1 MQNDHSLNPNL
12 DEPLPY
18 ERIEPGR
25 ILVVDDNDEDRLK
38 CIDALKNTG
47 GHIVRD
53 TAFPNNALK
62 IAQDWSPEVILI
74 DILMPE
80 INGLELAKMLRKAGC
95 DAQLMFVSTLDSTN
109 NKIRGLRLGEQYL
122 SKPFNPDLLC
132 ELVDS
137 LLRNRRRL
145 QATPSERSEALDLRP
160 IFSPN
165 ARTVIIPPNREVK
178 LTPRLSEAL
187 HALVAANG
195 AFVSKTQ
202 LLRDIWND
210 AGDSRLVEVTISRLR
225 KEIEIDPSHPE
236 LIITASGGYYYNM
249 KRS

>member
-25 ILVVDDNDEDRLK
+25 ILVVDDNDEDRRK

-53 TAFPNNALK
+53 TALPKDAVK
-62 IAQDWSPEVILI
+62 IALDWSPEIILI

-80 INGLELAKMLRKAGC
+80 INGLELAKMLRKAEC
-95 DAQLMFVSTLDSTN
+95 DAQLMFVSTLDSMN
-109 NKIRGLRLGEQYL
+109 NRIRGLRLGEQYL
-122 SKPFNPDLLC
+122 TKPFNPDLLC

-145 QATPSERSEALDLRP
+145 HADPSARAANDLRP
-160 IFSPN
+160 IFGPS
-165 ARTVIIPPNREVK
+165 ARTVTIPPNRKVK
-178 LTPRLSEAL
+178 LTPRLSEL
-187 HALVAANG
+187 LQALVAANG
-195 AFVSKTQ
+195 AYVSKEQ
-202 LLRDIWND
+202 LLHDLW
-210 AGDSRLVEVTISRLR
+210 
-225 KEIEIDPSHPE
+225 
-236 LIITASGGYYYNM
+236 
-249 KRS
+249 KRC